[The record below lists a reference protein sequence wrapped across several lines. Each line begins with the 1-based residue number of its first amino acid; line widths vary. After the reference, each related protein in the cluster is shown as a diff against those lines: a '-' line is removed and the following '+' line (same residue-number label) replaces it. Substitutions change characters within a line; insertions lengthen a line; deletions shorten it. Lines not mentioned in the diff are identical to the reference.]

1 MILLVSL
8 DIVSDRQLRHTYL
21 RVLYPL
27 LNHTQLRNDPYKRPQ
42 IKLVLKSLISQGH
55 IRDVNA
61 TTTRLVERC
70 LEEPKRLERRY
81 SAENLRQDSTSSTI
95 SLDAIALALPKAIK
109 GHHQPTSI
117 YTSRDP
123 VRTSSLLDIS
133 ESATAAGSA
142 AHMNRPRSASS
153 ATSGGYSDASDT
165 TTTSRSRRKA
175 PAPPKKKLGTS
186 SANTS
191 GDERSHTPTLA
202 GTAEEGARESYRDLV
217 EVGGKRIPPPIIE
230 VHRPIDGW
238 ITFGA

>member
-1 MILLVSL
+1 
-8 DIVSDRQLRHTYL
+8 
-21 RVLYPL
+21 L

-70 LEEPKRLERRY
+70 LEEPKRLERSY
-81 SAENLRQDSTSSTI
+81 SAENVRQDSTSSTM

-109 GHHQPTSI
+109 GNHQPTSI

-123 VRTSSLLDIS
+123 VRTSSLLDVS
-133 ESATAAGSA
+133 ESATAAGAA
-142 AHMNRPRSASS
+142 AHVNRPRSTSS

-165 TTTSRSRRKA
+165 TTTSRRRKA
-175 PAPPKKKLGTS
+175 PAPPKKKMSTN
-186 SANTS
+186 SASTS
-191 GDERSHTPTLA
+191 GDERSNTPNLP
-202 GTAEEGARESYRDLV
+202 GTPGEGGRGSHRDLV